1 MVFGVSMAGFS
12 IFKKGSFTNRIII
25 NFLLVILPKLTD
37 LSFVPRVIGSRCWIL
52 RDLLCLCSINR

>member
-12 IFKKGSFTNRIII
+12 IFKKGSCINRIII

-52 RDLLCLCSINR
+52 RDL